1 MWKHIFFISVPR
13 SVELCN
19 NFCNIIEGAVRIS
32 GRSAPL
38 KIAGD
43 IRLVDFRSIA
53 GVSNATYMFLL
64 FSVDHTV
71 KVIRRL
77 FYFLY
82 SDISL
87 QVDKNIWLKRRKK
100 IWSFCF
106 VVPKTFEKYCQILA
120 WWIQRICSNVF
131 FRREKRKKKYRKNK
145 ETKETAEKKQL

>member
-1 MWKHIFFISVPR
+1 MMWKHILLISVPR

-87 QVDKNIWLKRRKK
+87 QVDKNI
-100 IWSFCF
+100 
-106 VVPKTFEKYCQILA
+106 
-120 WWIQRICSNVF
+120 
-131 FRREKRKKKYRKNK
+131 
-145 ETKETAEKKQL
+145 